1 MNILILEN
9 SKLFQ
14 LLLEEFF
21 IEQGHSVEIV
31 DTGKAGLLLLESKEF
46 ELICASLHLKD
57 CTGIEFTKQYK
68 QQKKEKHSPIILITS
83 ETNDTVLKESMEA
96 GITEICLKDNV
107 DKLYSRISLFIESFK
122 SSDAF
127 DITAGKILYIEDSNT
142 VTMIT
147 MEFLKDLNLQNIDH
161 YKSADEAYQA
171 LQTNTYDLIITDIVV
186 EGQMSVLTLIRE
198 LRLTDND
205 NKHVPILAVTGFD
218 DVSRKIEL
226 FKVGVSDYITKPFL
240 EEEFCARVTN
250 LLTNKLLVDQ
260 VNRQKQE
267 LMKMAMT
274 DPLTSLNNR
283 HALMQLVPKYIESS
297 KRDETPLSVMIIDLD
312 HFKNVNDTYGHDV
325 GDIVLKAIGELLKNT
340 CRGSDFVARFGGEE
354 FVVLLSN
361 CNKDNAM
368 VKSENI
374 RKRVEACRPNE
385 LTITASIGVTS
396 MGDDTNIDFET
407 LFKAADTAVYS
418 SKENGRNQVTF
429 NEP

>member
-1 MNILILEN
+1 
-9 SKLFQ
+9 
-14 LLLEEFF
+14 
-21 IEQGHSVEIV
+21 
-31 DTGKAGLLLLESKEF
+31 
-46 ELICASLHLKD
+46 
-57 CTGIEFTKQYK
+57 
-68 QQKKEKHSPIILITS
+68 
-83 ETNDTVLKESMEA
+83 
-96 GITEICLKDNV
+96 
-107 DKLYSRISLFIESFK
+107 
-122 SSDAF
+122 
-127 DITAGKILYIEDSNT
+127 
-142 VTMIT
+142 
-147 MEFLKDLNLQNIDH
+147 
-161 YKSADEAYQA
+161 
-171 LQTNTYDLIITDIVV
+171 
-186 EGQMSVLTLIRE
+186 
-198 LRLTDND
+198 
-205 NKHVPILAVTGFD
+205 
-218 DVSRKIEL
+218 
-226 FKVGVSDYITKPFL
+226 
-240 EEEFCARVTN
+240 
-250 LLTNKLLVDQ
+250 
-260 VNRQKQE
+260 
-267 LMKMAMT
+267 
-274 DPLTSLNNR
+274 
-283 HALMQLVPKYIESS
+283 MQLVPKYIESS